1 MQAGHIEIFAGD
13 IQASRHFYENI
24 LGFSVTEIQHDK
36 FVWMKLGGIEIL
48 LRPGKNNNQT
58 DEYKDSKIGF
68 VFYTSDLN
76 KTKVELE
83 DRGLVFSG
91 TDGSDSC
98 LTFKD
103 PDGNW
108 FQLTDPDHQ

>member
-1 MQAGHIEIFAGD
+1 MKIGHIEIFAED
-13 IQASRHFYENI
+13 PIASIEFYEKI
-24 LGFSVTEIQHDK
+24 LGFTVEEIQHEK
-36 FVWMKLGGIEIL
+36 FVWLKLGETQLL
-48 LRPGKNNNQT
+48 LRPGKNKNQT
-58 DEYKDSKIGF
+58 DEYKDSNIGF